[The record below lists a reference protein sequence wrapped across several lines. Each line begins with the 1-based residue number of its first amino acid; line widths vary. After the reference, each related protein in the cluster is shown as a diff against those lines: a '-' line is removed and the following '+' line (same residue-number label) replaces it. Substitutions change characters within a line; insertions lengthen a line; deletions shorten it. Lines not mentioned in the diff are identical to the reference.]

1 MHQPHIRAS
10 LISFNFKLQIR
21 IYFACL
27 FGTISFA
34 FTVTAGE
41 VTATMD
47 TTTELSGTDEED
59 KREQNDY
66 F

>member
-1 MHQPHIRAS
+1 MMPIKCVLPLWLRFLSTYQLVLVLCH
-10 LISFNFKLQIR
+10 
-21 IYFACL
+21 CV
-27 FGTISFA
+27 
-34 FTVTAGE
+34 VTAGE